1 MATTSTSMYRQNLH
15 PHNIPRNGSGGASG
29 SSNSKSSRP
38 SNPRRKSAP
47 SPLNTAQLSADPEI
61 MASLVESLAKIAP
74 SPQHTLFFEGPSAD
88 LMPGKDG
95 AAYTTSNS
103 PVRDYHLLH
112 PEDAATPPV
121 VRTSKRQSASGS
133 SQKSSKDS
141 FLGKRSSF
149 TTDVPNYIQSFSRR
163 SSEEKVRAS
172 VPQPP
177 KAILRMS
184 STEDIR
190 LQNAESHQLQTLKS
204 PTTTMEALAAP
215 AINAAAALSVPE
227 RRSSYGK
234 SVTSPD
240 RMKSKRD
247 SRRHS
252 ALASS
257 TAASAGLQFATA
269 LSTPTSPTQPKHA
282 PHASTST
289 NSTSLRRQSSLPY
302 SASHPPVS
310 SHRRSSSGRLRRRS
324 SPPTLAPQ
332 QPLGGLDDRASDA
345 DSIDDAVESYLCSP
359 RLSQKLRF
367 PTSGR
372 TISFS
377 EVGDPNGYA
386 VFICVGMGLTRY
398 VTAFYDELA
407 LSLGLRLITPDRP
420 GVGES
425 DAIPESER
433 TVLSWPDD
441 ILYICQSLKITKFSL
456 LAHSAGAIYALA
468 TALRMPG
475 HIRGKIHLLAP
486 WIPPS
491 QLETISTSQGAPSP
505 AAVPASQR
513 ILRALPTPFLKAAN
527 SSFMSATSASLT
539 TSLPKTP
546 NKKKNRTSGD
556 KGKLLGSPG
565 SGATGANNTKR
576 HSVTST
582 GVASTTL
589 GSRMSYEPRS
599 PTITS
604 VMEQDA
610 INSTDAIIAAALD
623 SAAEKERQH
632 SYDERLTHQ
641 IWSLATRNA
650 NPAVDLLVC
659 LERSRPIGF
668 RYVDINRPVVIHHG
682 TKDTRVPVE
691 NVKWLGQT
699 MRRCDVNVLQGE
711 GHGLMASASV
721 MGTVLT
727 DIATEWREWKRAME
741 SKVAAEQKL
750 NNPWSPLATTPEQGE
765 VH

>member
-1 MATTSTSMYRQNLH
+1 MATTSASTYRQNLH
-15 PHNIPRNGSGGASG
+15 PHNIPRNGGGGG
-29 SSNSKSSRP
+29 SSSSKSSRP
-38 SNPRRKSAP
+38 NNPRRKSAP
-47 SPLNTAQLSADPEI
+47 SPLHTAHLSADPEI

-74 SPQHTLFFEGPSAD
+74 SPQHTLFFEGPNTN
-88 LMPGKDG
+88 LIPGKDG
-95 AAYTTSNS
+95 AAYTTSS
-103 PVRDYHLLH
+103 DRDYDHLH

-121 VRTSKRQSASGS
+121 VRTSKRYSTSGS
-133 SQKSSKDS
+133 SQKSRDS
-141 FLGKRSSF
+141 FMGKRSSL
-149 TTDVPNYIQSFSRR
+149 TTDVPNYLHSLARR
-163 SSEEKVRAS
+163 NSSEEKVS
-172 VPQPP
+172 QPP

-184 STEDIR
+184 SIEDIQLR
-190 LQNAESHQLQTLKS
+190 NLESHPLQTFKS
-204 PTTTMEALAAP
+204 STISNNMEGPIPLNIP
-215 AINAAAALSVPE
+215 SSTVPSVPE
-227 RRSSYGK
+227 RKSSYGK

-240 RMKSKRD
+240 RLKSKRD

-252 ALASS
+252 AIASS
-257 TAASAGLQFATA
+257 TSSGMHYTTA
-269 LSTPTSPTQPKHA
+269 LSTPTSPTQSKHI
-282 PHASTST
+282 PRTSTST
-289 NSTSLRRQSSLPY
+289 SNISLRRQSSLPHN
-302 SASHPPVS
+302 SSHPPVS
-310 SHRRSSSGRLRRRS
+310 NHRRSSSGRLRRRS
-324 SPPTLAPQ
+324 SPPTLAPALS
-332 QPLGGLDDRASDA
+332 PLPLDDRASDA
-345 DSIDDAVESYLCSP
+345 DSIDDAVEAYLCSP

-367 PTSGR
+367 PNSGR

-491 QLETISTSQGAPSP
+491 QLEAIATSQGSPSP
-505 AAVPASQR
+505 AVVPASQR

-546 NKKKNRTSGD
+546 NKKKRISGD
-556 KGKLLGSPG
+556 KSKLLAS
-565 SGATGANNTKR
+565 TVNNT
-576 HSVTST
+576 SPSN
-582 GVASTTL
+582 ASTRYSMTSSAAVSAVSTTI
-589 GSRMSYEPRS
+589 GSRVSLEPKS

-604 VMEQDA
+604 ILEQET
-610 INSTDAIIAAALD
+610 INSTDAIIAAALS

-641 IWSLATRNA
+641 IWALATRNA

-699 MRRCDVNVLQGE
+699 MRRCEVKVLTGE

-721 MGTVLT
+721 MGSVLT
-727 DIATEWREWKRAME
+727 DIATEWREWKRALE
-741 SKVAAEQKL
+741 SKMAAEKKVSH
-750 NNPWSPLATTPEQGE
+750 WSPLATTPEQRE

>member
-1 MATTSTSMYRQNLH
+1 MATSSASTYRQNLH
-15 PHNIPRNGSGGASG
+15 PHNVPRNGGGGGSSSNG
-29 SSNSKSSRP
+29 SSSNSKSPRS
-38 SNPRRKSAP
+38 SNPRRKLAP
-47 SPLNTAQLSADPEI
+47 SPLNTAHLSADPEI

-74 SPQHTLFFEGPSAD
+74 SPQHTLFFEGLTSTN
-88 LMPGKDG
+88 LIPGKDG
-95 AAYTTSNS
+95 AAAYTTSAD
-103 PVRDYHLLH
+103 RDHDLLH
-112 PEDAATPPV
+112 PEDAATPPI
-121 VRTSKRQSASGS
+121 VRTSKRSSTGTSSLKSAR
-133 SQKSSKDS
+133 DS
-141 FLGKRSSF
+141 FMGKRSSA
-149 TTDVPNYIQSFSRR
+149 TTDVPNYLSSFSLKNT
-163 SSEEKVRAS
+163 SEEKVS
-172 VPQPP
+172 QPP
-177 KAILRMS
+177 KSILRMS
-184 STEDIR
+184 SIEDIHSR
-190 LQNAESHQLQTLKS
+190 NTESHQLQTLKS
-204 PTTTMEALAAP
+204 LTGNMEYSIPTIPSSTVP
-215 AINAAAALSVPE
+215 SVPE
-227 RRSSYGK
+227 RKSSYGK
-234 SVTSPD
+234 SVTSPE

-257 TAASAGLQFATA
+257 TAGSTGMQYTTA
-269 LSTPTSPTQPKHA
+269 LSTPTSPTQSKHM
-282 PHASTST
+282 PRASTST
-289 NSTSLRRQSSLPY
+289 SSSSLRRQSSLPH
-302 SASHPPVS
+302 SSSHPPVS
-310 SHRRSSSGRLRRRS
+310 NHRRSSSGKLRRRS
-324 SPPTLAPQ
+324 SPPTLAPALSPFPQ
-332 QPLGGLDDRASDA
+332 DDRASTA
-345 DSIDDAVESYLCSP
+345 DSIDDAVEAYLCSP

-367 PTSGR
+367 PISGR

-491 QLETISTSQGAPSP
+491 QLEAIATSQGSPSP
-505 AAVPASQR
+505 AVVPASQR

-546 NKKKNRTSGD
+546 NKKKRISGD
-556 KGKLLGSPG
+556 KNKLLATQASNTSPG
-565 SGATGANNTKR
+565 NSSAR
-576 HSVTST
+576 YSMTSSAA
-582 GVASTTL
+582 ASTTM
-589 GSRMSYEPRS
+589 GSRISLEPKS
-599 PTITS
+599 PTIAS
-604 VMEQDA
+604 ILERES
-610 INSTDAIIAAALD
+610 INTTDAIIAAAL
-623 SAAEKERQH
+623 STAAEKERQH

-641 IWSLATRNA
+641 IWALATRNA

-699 MRRCDVNVLQGE
+699 MRRCEVKVLPGE

-721 MGTVLT
+721 MGGVLT
-727 DIATEWREWKRAME
+727 DIASEWREWKRAVE
-741 SKVAAEQKL
+741 SKMAAEKKVSH
-750 NNPWSPLATTPEQGE
+750 WSPLATTPEQRE

>member
-1 MATTSTSMYRQNLH
+1 MATTTTTSSSMYRQNLH
-15 PHNIPRNGSGGASG
+15 PQNIPRNSSGGGGG
-29 SSNSKSSRP
+29 SSSKSSRP

-47 SPLNTAQLSADPEI
+47 SPLNTAHLSADPEI

-74 SPQHTLFFEGPSAD
+74 SPQHTLFFDGPNGD
-88 LMPGKDG
+88 LIPGKDG
-95 AAYTTSNS
+95 ASYATSNS
-103 PVRDYHLLH
+103 PVRDHHFLH

-121 VRTSKRQSASGS
+121 VRTSKRSSTSGS
-133 SQKSSKDS
+133 SQKSSRDS
-141 FLGKRSSF
+141 FLGKRTSL
-149 TTDVPNYIQSFSRR
+149 TTDVPNYIQSYSRR
-163 SSEEKVRAS
+163 NSDEKV
-172 VPQPP
+172 PPPP

-184 STEDIR
+184 STEEIR
-190 LQNAESHQLQTLKS
+190 LKNSESHQLKTLKS
-204 PTTTMEALAAP
+204 SANKMEVVAP
-215 AINAAAALSVPE
+215 AITAAAVLSVPE

-234 SVTSPD
+234 SITSPERFKTKND
-240 RMKSKRD
+240 A
-247 SRRHS
+247 RRHS

-257 TAASAGLQFATA
+257 TAASTGLQFATA
-269 LSTPTSPTQPKHA
+269 LSTPTSPTQPKHVVR
-282 PHASTST
+282 ASTST
-289 NSTSLRRQSSLPY
+289 SSNSLRRQTSLPHTN
-302 SASHPPVS
+302 SHPPVTN
-310 SHRRSSSGRLRRRS
+310 HRRSSSGRLRRRS
-324 SPPTLAPQ
+324 SPPTLAPGLQ
-332 QPLGGLDDRASDA
+332 SLGGLDDRASNA

-367 PTSGR
+367 PNSGR

-386 VFICVGMGLTRY
+386 VFVCVGMGLTRY

-425 DAIPESER
+425 DAIPENER

-491 QLETISTSQGAPSP
+491 QLETISTSQGSPSP

-539 TSLPKTP
+539 TSLPKTQ
-546 NKKKNRTSGD
+546 NKKKNRNSSD
-556 KGKLLGSPG
+556 KGKLL
-565 SGATGANNTKR
+565 ATQTSTTTAANSTKR
-576 HSVTST
+576 YSMTSST
-582 GVASTTL
+582 GVASTSV
-589 GSRMSYEPRS
+589 GSRASFEPRS

-604 VMEQDA
+604 VMEHDA
-610 INSTDAIIAAALD
+610 INSTDAIIAAALS

-699 MRRCDVNVLQGE
+699 MRRCEVNVLAGE

-721 MGTVLT
+721 MGGVLS
-727 DIATEWREWKRAME
+727 DIASEWREWKRAMDI
-741 SKVAAEQKL
+741 KAAEQKFG
-750 NNPWSPLATTPEQGE
+750 NSWGE
-765 VH
+765 

>member
-15 PHNIPRNGSGGASG
+15 PHNIPRNSTSGVGG
-29 SSNSKSSRP
+29 SSSSSSSNNGSSSKSSRP
-38 SNPRRKSAP
+38 PNSRRKSAP

-74 SPQHTLFFEGPSAD
+74 SPQHTLFFEGLSSD
-88 LMPGKDG
+88 LIPGKDG

-103 PVRDYHLLH
+103 PIRDLHLLH

-121 VRTSKRQSASGS
+121 VPTSKRYSTSGS
-133 SQKSSKDS
+133 SLKSSKDT
-141 FLGKRSSF
+141 FMGKRSSLS
-149 TTDVPNYIQSFSRR
+149 TDVPNYIQSYSRR
-163 SSEEKVRAS
+163 NSDEKA
-172 VPQPP
+172 PPPP
-177 KAILRMS
+177 KAILRMR
-184 STEDIR
+184 STDDIR
-190 LQNAESHQLQTLKS
+190 PRYSESHQLQTLKS
-204 PTTTMEALAAP
+204 LTSKIENSTTATPPM
-215 AINAAAALSVPE
+215 AAALSVPE

-234 SVTSPD
+234 GLSPD
-240 RMKSKRD
+240 KMKSKKE

-252 ALASS
+252 ALVSS
-257 TAASAGLQFATA
+257 TSASAAGLQFATA
-269 LSTPTSPTQPKHA
+269 LSTPTSPTQPKHV
-282 PHASTST
+282 PRASTST
-289 NSTSLRRQSSLPY
+289 SNSSLRRQSSLPH
-302 SASHPPVS
+302 SNSHPPVS
-310 SHRRSSSGRLRRRS
+310 NHRRSSSGRLRRRS
-324 SPPTLAPQ
+324 SPPTLAPAIQ
-332 QPLGGLDDRASDA
+332 TLSSLDDRASDA
-345 DSIDDAVESYLCSP
+345 DSIDDAVEAYLCSP

-491 QLETISTSQGAPSP
+491 QLEAISTSQGSPSP

-546 NKKKNRTSGD
+546 TKKKNRHSSD
-556 KGKLLGSPG
+556 KGKFLATQA
-565 SGATGANNTKR
+565 SGTTAANSSKR
-576 HSVTST
+576 YSMTST

-589 GSRMSYEPRS
+589 GSRASFEPRS

-604 VMEQDA
+604 VMEQDSM
-610 INSTDAIIAAALD
+610 NSTDAIIAAALS
-623 SAAEKERQH
+623 SAAEKERQQ

-641 IWSLATRNA
+641 IWALATRNA

-699 MRRCDVNVLQGE
+699 MRRCEVNVLQGE

-721 MGTVLT
+721 MGGVLT
-727 DIATEWREWKRAME
+727 DIAQEWREWKRAME
-741 SKVAAEQKL
+741 SRVAAEQKVS
-750 NNPWSPLATTPEQGE
+750 NSWSKN
-765 VH
+765 

>member
-1 MATTSTSMYRQNLH
+1 MATTTTSTSMYRQNLH
-15 PHNIPRNGSGGASG
+15 PHNIPRTTSTTTGASG
-29 SSNSKSSRP
+29 GSSSKSSRP
-38 SNPRRKSAP
+38 SNTRRKSAP
-47 SPLNTAQLSADPEI
+47 SPLNTSQLSTDPEI

-74 SPQHTLFFEGPSAD
+74 SPQHTLFFEGPSSD
-88 LMPGKDG
+88 LITGKDG

-103 PVRDYHLLH
+103 PVRDLHLLH

-121 VRTSKRQSASGS
+121 VRTSKRYSTSGS
-133 SQKSSKDS
+133 SLKSTKES
-141 FLGKRSSF
+141 FMGKRSSLS
-149 TTDVPNYIQSFSRR
+149 TDVPNYIQSYSRR
-163 SSEEKVRAS
+163 NSAEKEKV
-172 VPQPP
+172 PPPP

-190 LQNAESHQLQTLKS
+190 LRNSESHPLQTLKT
-204 PTTTMEALAAP
+204 PTNNMEAIAASP
-215 AINAAAALSVPE
+215 AIAAAVLSVPE

-234 SVTSPD
+234 GLSPEK
-240 RMKSKRD
+240 MKSKRE

-252 ALASS
+252 ALVSS
-257 TAASAGLQFATA
+257 TSSGLQFATA
-269 LSTPTSPTQPKHA
+269 LSTPTSPTQPKHV
-282 PHASTST
+282 PRASTST
-289 NSTSLRRQSSLPY
+289 SNSSLKRQSSLQH
-302 SASHPPVS
+302 SSHPPVTN
-310 SHRRSSSGRLRRRS
+310 HRRSSSGRLRRRS
-324 SPPTLAPQ
+324 SPPTLAPSLQ
-332 QPLGGLDDRASDA
+332 SLNSLDDRASNA
-345 DSIDDAVESYLCSP
+345 DSIDDAVEAYLCSP

-367 PTSGR
+367 PNSGR

-491 QLETISTSQGAPSP
+491 QLEAIATSQGSPSP

-546 NKKKNRTSGD
+546 NKKKNRVSSD
-556 KGKLLGSPG
+556 KGKLLSTQA
-565 SGATGANNTKR
+565 SGTTGANSTKR
-576 HSVTST
+576 YSITST

-589 GSRMSYEPRS
+589 GSRASFEPRS

-604 VMEQDA
+604 IMEQDA
-610 INSTDAIIAAALD
+610 LNSTDAILAAALS
-623 SAAEKERQH
+623 SAAEKERQQ

-699 MRRCDVNVLQGE
+699 MRRCEVNILQGE

-721 MGTVLT
+721 MGGVLS
-727 DIATEWREWKRAME
+727 DIAQEWREWKRAME
-741 SKVAAEQKL
+741 SRVAAEQKVS
-750 NNPWSPLATTPEQGE
+750 NSWSPLATTPEQSE